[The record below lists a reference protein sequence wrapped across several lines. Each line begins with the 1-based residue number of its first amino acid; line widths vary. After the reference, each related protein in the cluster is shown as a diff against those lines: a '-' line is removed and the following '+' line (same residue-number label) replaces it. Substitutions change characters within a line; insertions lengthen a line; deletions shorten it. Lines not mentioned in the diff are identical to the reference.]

1 MDLADVALFRTIAI
15 SGSLSAA
22 ARQLSTTPMTVS
34 RRLAAFEEQVG
45 ARLFH
50 RTTRSLSL
58 TAEGEAFLPHASQ
71 LLETQDA
78 ALASI
83 MSGECGLTGTLKV
96 TAPNVIGHTV
106 VVPVVAELIAANPA
120 LKVDLTLSDAVMDI
134 ANLGLDVAIRVSPL
148 EPSDMVATKIAA
160 NPRIICAAPDY
171 IARFGKPETIADL
184 VSYPCIKLHGIDTWP
199 FIRNGNAER
208 VRVDGPMSTSTVDAV
223 RSAAIA
229 GVGVAM
235 MTYWD
240 VWRDLE
246 RGTLEHIQLSD
257 ADPDELN
264 IWALFPSRKQ
274 MPSRL
279 RAFIESLRLKLNSD
293 QA

>member
-1 MDLADVALFRTIAI
+1 MDLADVALFRTIAV

-58 TAEGEAFLPHASQ
+58 TPEGESFLPHAVH
-71 LLETQDA
+71 LLETQEA
-78 ALASI
+78 AMSSI
-83 MSGECGLTGTLKV
+83 ATGECGLTGTLKI

-106 VVPVVAELIAANPA
+106 VVPVVADLLCENPA

-134 ANLGLDVAIRVSPL
+134 TNMGLDVAIRVSPL
-148 EPSDMVATKIAA
+148 EPSGMIATKLAE
-160 NPRIICAAPDY
+160 NPRILCAAPNY
-171 IARFGKPETIADL
+171 IKRFGKPLTIADL
-184 VSYPCIKLHGIDTWP
+184 VSHPCVKLHGTDTWP
-199 FIRNGNAER
+199 FMKGKVLER

-240 VWRDLE
+240 VYKDLDSGVLE
-246 RGTLEHIQLSD
+246 RIELSD
-257 ADPDELN
+257 AEPDSLN
-264 IWALFPSRKQ
+264 IWAVFPSRKQ
-274 MPSRL
+274 MPPRL
-279 RAFIESLRLKLNSD
+279 RALIDTLRARLGSG
-293 QA
+293 